1 MNEEVSRRA
10 EPTTTRRKFPSAARV
25 SRKVF
30 GVNFFAKPGLATA
43 ILLLTPSLILIGA
56 VIAYPMVL
64 GLQYSV
70 SSGSLIKQ
78 GGFVGLANYLKLL
91 QSPTFYNSLEFSV
104 GYAIANIAGCYTL
117 GLGLALL
124 MQKGIP
130 GKGIFRVLL
139 LLPWIVPSLVGV
151 VSWRW
156 LVGDEAAFVNR
167 IIKWAGGNPIFF
179 LSNSGWAILIVIV
192 IKIWRSFPF
201 MMLSLLAA
209 LQSIDR
215 TLYEAAAIDG
225 ATPRQMFRYITLPQ
239 IRNISIV
246 LCLMM
251 IIWSVN
257 DFDTPWLL
265 AQGGPANATQNLVI
279 LAYRYSFERNDVGM
293 GAATSFI
300 TLFGLM
306 ALVSV
311 VLRLQRKR

>member
-1 MNEEVSRRA
+1 M
-10 EPTTTRRKFPSAARV
+10 KGLGI
-25 SRKVF
+25 
-30 GVNFFAKPGLATA
+30 GVLAKPGLATA
-43 ILLLTPSLILIGA
+43 IFLLTPSLILIAA
-56 VIAYPMVL
+56 VIAYPMAL
-64 GLQYSV
+64 GFHYSL
-70 SSGSLIKQ
+70 STGSLLKP
-78 GGFVGLANYLKLL
+78 GGFVGLTNYAKLL
-91 QSPTFYNSLEFSV
+91 SSPVFYNCLGFSV
-104 GYAIANIAGCYTL
+104 EFAIANIVGCYTL
-117 GLGLALL
+117 GLALALL
-124 MQKGIP
+124 MQGGIP
-130 GKGIFRVLL
+130 GQGIYRVLL

-156 LVGDEAAFVNR
+156 LISDESAFVNR
-167 IIKWAGGNPIFF
+167 IIKWAGGHPIFF
-179 LSNSGWAILIVIV
+179 LSTSGWAILIVIL

-225 ATPRQMFRYITLPQ
+225 AKKFQMFRYITLPQ
-239 IRNISIV
+239 IRNISII

-251 IIWSVN
+251 MIWSVN

-279 LAYRYSFERNDVGM
+279 LAYRYTFERNNVGM

-306 ALVSV
+306 GLVFL